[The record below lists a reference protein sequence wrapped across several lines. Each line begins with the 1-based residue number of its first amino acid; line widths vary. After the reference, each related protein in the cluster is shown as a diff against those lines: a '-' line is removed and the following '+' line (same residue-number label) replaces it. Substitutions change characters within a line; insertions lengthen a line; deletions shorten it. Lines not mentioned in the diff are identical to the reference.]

1 LRWLALGTALTVLVF
16 NLLLEYW
23 LMGLSSA
30 AVIVPGLAD
39 FQPAWNRGVSFS
51 LFTQTSDG
59 GRYML
64 MAVLAV
70 ISAAVGLMAW
80 NATDRLSAPG
90 YGLILGGALGNLFD
104 RAVYGVVFDFLY
116 LHLGGMPLFICN
128 FADIAISAGFPL
140 LLAEWL
146 WPRPRST
153 SGPSRP

>member
-1 LRWLALGTALTVLVF
+1 LRWLALGTALTVPVF

-59 GRYML
+59 GRYMQ

-80 NATDRLSAPG
+80 NATDRLSA
-90 YGLILGGALGNLFD
+90 LG
-104 RAVYGVVFDFLY
+104 
-116 LHLGGMPLFICN
+116 
-128 FADIAISAGFPL
+128 
-140 LLAEWL
+140 
-146 WPRPRST
+146 
-153 SGPSRP
+153 